1 MTFANVMTE
10 GGNVNRSIKRRVQLA
25 ALARVMQHTVW
36 SLDFYI
42 GPGGDGGSNNLETM
56 ICAVIRG
63 RVISC
68 EHSRAMKM

>member
-1 MTFANVMTE
+1 MTFVNVMTE

-42 GPGGDGGSNNLETM
+42 GLGRRPG
-56 ICAVIRG
+56 AVTT
-63 RVISC
+63 
-68 EHSRAMKM
+68 